1 MWAFGRCVQND
12 SETFLTPP
20 KLDSFPPSRLT
31 LSQIL
36 PLGLSYHRSS
46 FQLSSAHPCNNNKSN
61 HPLMTTTHNNSHLSI
76 IIIGASGD
84 LAKKKT
90 YPSLLSLYAGNLLPT
105 QLVIY
110 GYARSPL
117 TDKQLRDQ
125 LRPYLFSSKNTIAES
140 KVEDFLNLCYYK
152 SGTGYGDLDSWKELD
167 TILTSEKHI
176 TTAGGQQLQLN
187 RLFYFAIPPNVF
199 AETGAAIKSACM
211 SSNGGFNRMIVEK
224 PFGKDL
230 DGCKEILENLGRH
243 FDEND
248 LFRID
253 HYLGKE
259 MVQNLLVMRFGN
271 IWMENMWNRN
281 YVQCVVLT
289 FKEPFGTQGRGGY
302 FDQYGIIRDVIQ
314 NHLLQGKFVLFF
326 FFFPFFCFFVLSIL
340 NLTLHYMYSC

>member
-1 MWAFGRCVQND
+1 MQNN
-12 SETFLTPP
+12 
-20 KLDSFPPSRLT
+20 
-31 LSQIL
+31 
-36 PLGLSYHRSS
+36 H
-46 FQLSSAHPCNNNKSN
+46 QLA
-61 HPLMTTTHNNSHLSI
+61 I

-90 YPSLLSLYAGNLLPT
+90 YPSLLSLYDANLLPS

-110 GYARSPL
+110 GYARSPI

-125 LRPYLFSSKNTIAES
+125 LRPYLLSSKKKSIIES

-152 SGTGYGDLDSWKELD
+152 SGTRYGDVDSWKELD
-167 TILTSEKHI
+167 TILTKSVKHN
-176 TTAGGQQLQLN
+176 TTGLIQN

-199 AETGAAIKSACM
+199 AETGAAIKSACLA
-211 SSNGGFNRMIVEK
+211 SNNGGFNRMIVEK

-230 DGCKEILENLGRH
+230 DSCKEILDNLSRH
-243 FDEND
+243 FDEKD

-314 NHLLQGKFVLFF
+314 NHLLQGKVTIYILLLVTYFAFT
-326 FFFPFFCFFVLSIL
+326 LSI
-340 NLTLHYMYSC
+340 

>member
-1 MWAFGRCVQND
+1 
-12 SETFLTPP
+12 
-20 KLDSFPPSRLT
+20 
-31 LSQIL
+31 
-36 PLGLSYHRSS
+36 
-46 FQLSSAHPCNNNKSN
+46 
-61 HPLMTTTHNNSHLSI
+61 MTTTQNSHLSI

-90 YPSLLSLYAGNLLPT
+90 YPSLFSLYAGNLLPT

-110 GYARSPL
+110 GYARSSL

-125 LRPYLFSSKNTIAES
+125 LRPYLLSSSKKSISITQ
-140 KVEDFLNLCYYK
+140 VEEFLNLCYYK
-152 SGTGYGDLDSWKELD
+152 QSGGTGYGDVNSWKELD
-167 TILTSEKHI
+167 TTILMSVKHN
-176 TTAGGQQLQLN
+176 TTAGLIQN

-211 SSNGGFNRMIVEK
+211 ASNDAGRGFNRMIVEK

-230 DGCKEILENLGRH
+230 DSCKEILDKLSIH
-243 FDEND
+243 FDEKD
-248 LFRID
+248 VFRID

-281 YVQCVVLT
+281 YVHCVVLT

-314 NHLLQGKFVLFF
+314 NHLLQGKVSNNIIYILLIVSYFAFT
-326 FFFPFFCFFVLSIL
+326 LSI
-340 NLTLHYMYSC
+340 

>member
-1 MWAFGRCVQND
+1 MTQN
-12 SETFLTPP
+12 
-20 KLDSFPPSRLT
+20 
-31 LSQIL
+31 
-36 PLGLSYHRSS
+36 
-46 FQLSSAHPCNNNKSN
+46 N
-61 HPLMTTTHNNSHLSI
+61 HHLSI

-117 TDKQLRDQ
+117 TDTQLRDQ
-125 LRPYLFSSKNTIAES
+125 LRPYLLSSKKSVTES
-140 KVEDFLNLCYYK
+140 KVEEFLHLCYYK

-176 TTAGGQQLQLN
+176 ITTGLIQN

-211 SSNGGFNRMIVEK
+211 ATNGGFNRMIVEK

-230 DGCKEILENLGRH
+230 DSCKEILDNLSQH
-243 FDEND
+243 FDEKD

-314 NHLLQGKFVLFF
+314 NHLLQGKFTIMYSSFL
-326 FFFPFFCFFVLSIL
+326 FPFFVFLLSQFSIL
-340 NLTLHYMYSC
+340 HNVYS

>member
-1 MWAFGRCVQND
+1 
-12 SETFLTPP
+12 
-20 KLDSFPPSRLT
+20 
-31 LSQIL
+31 
-36 PLGLSYHRSS
+36 
-46 FQLSSAHPCNNNKSN
+46 
-61 HPLMTTTHNNSHLSI
+61 MTTTHNNSHLSI

-125 LRPYLFSSKNTIAES
+125 LRPYLLSSKNTIAES

-314 NHLLQGKFVLFF
+314 NHLLQGKFVIFF
-326 FFFPFFCFFVLSIL
+326 FFFPFFLFFCSLYSQSYITLYVLLL
-340 NLTLHYMYSC
+340 NIRIKSCVCCAWNVLTS